1 MLETSIMLSF
11 KQFLLETDSVV
22 SGRHISIHDLSSA
35 AKRGDIAKKLGVKA
49 SDLKTMSD
57 SDIETILQD
66 VGEHDFAPDSEFD
79 SEQLKKGI
87 EIEFEHTNSK
97 LVAKLIA
104 KDHIKEIPDYY
115 TRLGKME
122 KEAEKN
128 D

>member
-1 MLETSIMLSF
+1 MLSF
-11 KQFLLETDSVV
+11 KQYLIETDSVK

-35 AKRGDIAKKLGVKA
+35 SKRGSIAKKLGIKS
-49 SDLKTMSD
+49 SDLKNMSD

-66 VGEHDFAPDSEFD
+66 VGEYDFAPDSEFD
-79 SEQLKKGI
+79 PDQLKKGI
-87 EIEFEHTNSK
+87 EIEFEHTKSK

-122 KEAEKN
+122 KEAEK
-128 D
+128 DD

>member
-1 MLETSIMLSF
+1 MLSF
-11 KQFLLETDSVV
+11 KEYLIETDNVK
-22 SGRHISIHDLSSA
+22 SGRSITIHDLSSA
-35 AKRGDIAKKLGVKA
+35 AKRGNIAKKLGVKS

-57 SDIETILQD
+57 SDLENILQD

-79 SEQLKKGI
+79 PDQLKKGI
-87 EIEFEHTNSK
+87 EVEFEHTKSK

-122 KEAEKN
+122 KDAEKN